1 MASPQNTLDPT
12 ARLRH
17 VCQLIVVS
25 VILLGLTLI
34 AVFWGP
40 LLWDLLSDQERFK
53 TWIESYEEYAVLVF
67 IATQM
72 LQVILFFIPGE
83 VTQFAGGYIFGTWLG
98 LVLSYIGIT
107 LGAVTAFYLAR
118 FFEHAAID
126 LLVDRQ
132 TLRRFDRLVYG
143 KSGFWPMFI
152 LFLVPGVPKDLL
164 CYIAGLTPMHVVTFV
179 TISTIGRFPGV
190 LLSSI
195 FGDGLAER
203 SWTTVGLST
212 VIALGFI
219 GIVYLF
225 RKPIERFRRTHLV
238 TEDEKDLQELPSQET
253 QPVNQPGTTQYVLQ
267 WQNEW
272 VPPAELHPTV
282 TNGASDTISSPSC
295 QPFAWETQKH
305 DWLAQ
310 QKMAWFDERRALW
323 EAEDKPLPWA
333 EWIARRESEWT
344 ANELPNREL
353 QWGTNNMTE
362 G

>member
-1 MASPQNTLDPT
+1 MTSLQNKLDPT

-17 VCQLIVVS
+17 YCQLTVVGL
-25 VILLGLTLI
+25 ILLGITLV

-53 TWIESYEEYAVLVF
+53 AWIESYEEYAVLVF
-67 IATQM
+67 IATQIV
-72 LQVILFFIPGE
+72 QVILFFIPGE

-98 LVLSYIGIT
+98 LLLSYVGIT

-152 LFLVPGVPKDLL
+152 LFLIPGIPKDLL

-179 TISTIGRFPGV
+179 IISTIGRFPGV

-203 SWTTVGLST
+203 NWTTVGLST
-212 VIALGFI
+212 GIALGLV

-225 RKPIERFRRTHLV
+225 REPIERFRRKYLV
-238 TEDEKDLQELPSQET
+238 TEDEKERQESPPQKIQPTSQPKAP
-253 QPVNQPGTTQYVLQ
+253 QHFIGP
-267 WQNEW
+267 
-272 VPPAELHPTV
+272 
-282 TNGASDTISSPSC
+282 SPS
-295 QPFAWETQKH
+295 
-305 DWLAQ
+305 
-310 QKMAWFDERRALW
+310 
-323 EAEDKPLPWA
+323 
-333 EWIARRESEWT
+333 ESEH
-344 ANELPNREL
+344 
-353 QWGTNNMTE
+353 
-362 G
+362 

>member
-1 MASPQNTLDPT
+1 MASSHNNLDST

-17 VCQLIVVS
+17 YCQLTVVGL
-25 VILLGLTLI
+25 ILLGLTI
-34 AVFWGP
+34 VAVFWGP

-53 TWIESYEEYAVLVF
+53 AWIESYEEYAVLVF
-67 IATQM
+67 IATQIV
-72 LQVILFFIPGE
+72 QVILFFIPGE

-98 LVLSYIGIT
+98 LLLSYVGIT

-152 LFLVPGVPKDLL
+152 LFLIPGIPKDLL

-179 TISTIGRFPGV
+179 IISTIGRFPGV

-203 SWTTVGLST
+203 NWTTVGLST
-212 VIALGFI
+212 AIALGFV

-225 RKPIERFRRTHLV
+225 REPIDRFRRKHLI
-238 TEDEKDLQELPSQET
+238 TEDEKERQESPPQRVQSANPPSAHQHFFG
-253 QPVNQPGTTQYVLQ
+253 P
-267 WQNEW
+267 
-272 VPPAELHPTV
+272 
-282 TNGASDTISSPSC
+282 SS
-295 QPFAWETQKH
+295 
-305 DWLAQ
+305 
-310 QKMAWFDERRALW
+310 
-323 EAEDKPLPWA
+323 
-333 EWIARRESEWT
+333 SEP
-344 ANELPNREL
+344 EH
-353 QWGTNNMTE
+353 
-362 G
+362 